1 VSCVS
6 CRVSCVVSHLATV
19 FSGGR
24 DCMTMRDPMVP
35 SRLAPMKSHGFMAT
49 TRWAAPARNRTAAL
63 AAVVAS
69 PPSM

>member
-1 VSCVS
+1 
-6 CRVSCVVSHLATV
+6 
-19 FSGGR
+19 
-24 DCMTMRDPMVP
+24 MTMRDPMVP

-49 TRWAAPARNRTAAL
+49 TRWAAPARNRTNAL